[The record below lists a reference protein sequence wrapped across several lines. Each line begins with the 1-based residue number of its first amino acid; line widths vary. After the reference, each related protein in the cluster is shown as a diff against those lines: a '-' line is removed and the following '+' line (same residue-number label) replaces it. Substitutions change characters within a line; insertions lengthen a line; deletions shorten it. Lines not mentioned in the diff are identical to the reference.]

1 MSATGAKPPPTPSP
15 PSGFGFS
22 TFGPGF
28 VIRVFPTLT
37 ATDESPEV
45 VAFSETPKL
54 GGGSSARGGSAL
66 VGGGG
71 ASVGSRFAIFGRGGS
86 GGGLSSGGGGGLIS
100 GGGSFSSTS
109 ISIGLSAIYRCGST
123 DTTASASRA

>member
-22 TFGPGF
+22 TFGPGL

-37 ATDESPEV
+37 ATDESPDV

-66 VGGGG
+66 GGGGVGGGG
-71 ASVGSRFAIFGRGGS
+71 ARVGSRFAMRGRGGS
-86 GGGLSSGGGGGLIS
+86 GGGFSSGGGLIS

-109 ISIGLSAIYRCGST
+109 
-123 DTTASASRA
+123 